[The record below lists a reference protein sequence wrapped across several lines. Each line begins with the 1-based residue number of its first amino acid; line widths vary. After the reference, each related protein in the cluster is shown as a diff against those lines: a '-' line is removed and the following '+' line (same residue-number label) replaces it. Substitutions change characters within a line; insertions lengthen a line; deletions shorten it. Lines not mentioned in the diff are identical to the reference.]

1 MIISPPFLPARDAAQ
16 TDDRWLAS
24 AMPAVAARGQ
34 DTRAPEG
41 SFPLSFNFM
50 WHNGMHLQAPVGS
63 NGANPSVR
71 AVADGT
77 VIFVSPTPTK
87 QTDNVE
93 HAQNYNPFT
102 PNGAEKT
109 AAWTDNG
116 CVIIKHATTIGA
128 NAAAETAVEFYSLYM
143 HLSVIG
149 KTTPAGQTAQ
159 RVWTAGDAVWR
170 KDEIGTPGQ
179 VYGHSGQIHFEIC
192 CDATNLQRL
201 IGREPNWID
210 PVVAPATLPVPTA
223 DGRTD
228 SLFGSMYFY
237 LPANTPT
244 DEGVAQPSN
253 HLRRAV
259 SGNNTGTTL
268 QAALWVKMTYDRGA
282 CSFETFSAQGAAIGA
297 ARTQA
302 NEEYDLYKEAT
313 DRHNALPAAAK
324 ALSSPSAWYELLR
337 FGRNIGRGP
346 ADADKDPLPST
357 PTATAAHWRRIN
369 GPNET
374 ALWADLNAAGSFKF
388 SDADFPAL
396 MGWNCIGDDTTPND
410 QRCDSEHLK
419 ALIAEPDVSVV
430 NRMDVEVLTARLG
443 RPDVQQKLK
452 RTICK
457 FPSEWD
463 QSSITTRYAF
473 VKDMPAFKEA
483 PEAWAPLEAHLKAL
497 TFTGLPAEYLAADWR
512 FDPREIVGHLRKCGW
527 LSARELLQLVPQNV
541 IRKPGSHNSSTQ
553 GHWESPSLTAA
564 KNLLGHHAIALSRAL
579 RKFCVNSPI
588 RQACFFGNST
598 QETAWFRLLRESDG
612 SQPNLHLGWYGR
624 GFLQLTN
631 PDGAINGGNNNY
643 YKYFRFI
650 GREPRDPPSAIEIT
664 WRDQVGTDAHH
675 AAQSAAA
682 YWAWPNKSVPTTSN
696 PNRPQVDNAN
706 RYADVLAVNQRRV
719 IATASGSKVWY
730 YNQSFT
736 DCAAAVNYPAT
747 VGQSPP
753 NMNGLVDRSTA
764 FVNALVVL
772 TDSPKYLD
780 IEGQEKSTPENFARR
795 IFT

>member
-16 TDDRWLAS
+16 TDDQWLVS

-109 AAWTDNG
+109 AAWTDSG
-116 CVIIKHATTIGA
+116 CVIIKHATSIGA
-128 NAAAETAVEFYSLYM
+128 NAAVETAVEFYSLYM

-201 IGREPNWID
+201 IGREPNWIE

-237 LPANTPT
+237 LPADTPT
-244 DEGVAQPSN
+244 DEGIAKPIN

-259 SGNNTGTTL
+259 SGDNTGTTL

-346 ADADKDPLPST
+346 ANADKDPLPSI
-357 PTATAAHWRRIN
+357 PTATAAHWRRIT
-369 GPNET
+369 GPNGK
-374 ALWADLNAAGSFKF
+374 AVWADLNAAGSFKF

-396 MGWNCIGDDTTPND
+396 MGWNCVNDDTTPND
-410 QRCDSEHLK
+410 QRCDSDHLK
-419 ALIAEPDVSVV
+419 ALIADPDVSVA

-443 RPDVQQKLK
+443 SSEVQQKLK
-452 RTICK
+452 RAICK

-473 VKDMPAFKEA
+473 VKDLPAFKQA

-497 TFTGLPAEYLAADWR
+497 SFTGLPTEYLSADWR
-512 FDPREIVGHLRKCGW
+512 FDPREIIGHMRRCGW
-527 LSARELLQLVPQNV
+527 LSARELAQCIPRKLVEQTKNSANQTVYPRSILSWNQALQRATRFHVEMSRTL
-541 IRKPGSHNSSTQ
+541 RKYLISHSSQRTSYFFANCIQ
-553 GHWESPSLTAA
+553 ETMYLSRTSELGGPSLRYA
-564 KNLLGHHAIALSRAL
+564 
-579 RKFCVNSPI
+579 P
-588 RQACFFGNST
+588 
-598 QETAWFRLLRESDG
+598 
-612 SQPNLHLGWYGR
+612 WYGR
-624 GFLQLTN
+624 GIMQLTWEDN
-631 PDGAINGGNNNY
+631 FTRYGSYRGWQN
-643 YKYFRFI
+643 
-650 GREPRDPPSAIEIT
+650 
-664 WRDQVGTDAHH
+664 
-675 AAQSAAA
+675 QSAAHYRDLLENDIA
-682 YWAWPNKSVPTTSN
+682 VACDSGGFYWVSGAKALQSVICINSEADTSPAITQVNLPNVCDNYSYHSKSCSIGLVATPYFN
-696 PNRPQVDNAN
+696 CPQLERVARSVNTGNAN
-706 RYADVLAVNQRRV
+706 S
-719 IATASGSKVWY
+719 TG
-730 YNQSFT
+730 
-736 DCAAAVNYPAT
+736 T
-747 VGQSPP
+747 V
-753 NMNGLVDRSTA
+753 NGLIPRTVVFSYAASTLMELDLS
-764 FVNALVVL
+764 FMNLV
-772 TDSPKYLD
+772 SQRP
-780 IEGQEKSTPENFARR
+780 
-795 IFT
+795 